1 MTNKSALDEYRDDLE
16 GSENGDALPQP
27 ETALTIPSAS
37 EAKDFSPEQRKALAQ
52 LYITQARVNIFQ
64 TALSLTAIRN
74 LELFRE
80 LGYVGFHECVEQ
92 ELDMSGRTALEY
104 VNAIESFGLGDR
116 VKQLMEASPKRFLQA
131 AKEVRLKQLEGEILT
146 LSDGTVVSAE
156 EFLAERIAS
165 LENSSKK
172 KIKSLETEN
181 QTVKAEADLLRKKQ
195 ANLEKSIQKK
205 DEQLDVLR
213 KSKDIDPDKLLKIK
227 NQREAEKMIDECNA
241 SILEALQKIEL
252 IPEESRNGALGIYL
266 SRTIA
271 TMEISLKTLK
281 MAWSNHIFQG
291 ETQE

>member
-1 MTNKSALDEYRDDLE
+1 MTTKSALDEYKDEIED
-16 GSENGDALPQP
+16 SDNNVSQP
-27 ETALTIPSAS
+27 ETALTIPSAN

-74 LELFRE
+74 LELFHE
-80 LGYVGFHECVEQ
+80 LGYSGFHDCVEQ
-92 ELDMSGRTALEY
+92 ELDMSGRVALEY

-131 AKEVRLKQLEGEILT
+131 AKEVRLKQLEGETLT

-156 EFLAERIAS
+156 EFLEERISS

-181 QTVKAEADLLRKKQ
+181 QTVKAEAELLRKKQ

-205 DEQLDVLR
+205 DEQIDVLR

-227 NQREAEKMIDECNA
+227 SQREAEKVIDECNV
-241 SILEALQKIEL
+241 SILDALQRIES
-252 IPEESRNGALGIYL
+252 IPDESRNGALGIYL

>member
-16 GSENGDALPQP
+16 GSEIVEP
-27 ETALTIPSAS
+27 ETALTIPSVS

-64 TALSLTAIRN
+64 TALALAAIRN
-74 LELFRE
+74 LELYRE
-80 LGYVGFHECVEQ
+80 LGYEAFHDCVEQ
-92 ELDMSGRTALEY
+92 ELDMSGRVALEY

-131 AKEVRLKQLEGEILT
+131 AKEVRLKQLEGETLT

-156 EFLAERIAS
+156 EFLEERISS

-181 QTVKAEADLLRKKQ
+181 QTVKAEAELLRKKQ

-205 DEQLDVLR
+205 DEQIDVLR

-227 NQREAEKMIDECNA
+227 SQREAEKVIDECNA
-241 SILEALQKIEL
+241 SILDALQRIES

>member
-1 MTNKSALDEYRDDLE
+1 MTTKSALDEYKDEIEDSDSRM
-16 GSENGDALPQP
+16 SQP
-27 ETALTIPSAS
+27 ETALTIPSES
-37 EAKDFSPEQRKALAQ
+37 EAREFSPEQRKALAQ

-64 TALSLTAIRN
+64 TALALAAIRN
-74 LELFRE
+74 LELYRE
-80 LGYVGFHECVEQ
+80 LGYEAFGDCVEQ
-92 ELDMSGRTALEY
+92 ELDMNGRTALEY

-131 AKEVRLKQLEGEILT
+131 AKEVRQKQMEGEILT

-156 EFLAERIAS
+156 EFLAERIS
-165 LENSSKK
+165 TLDNSSKK

-181 QTVKAEADLLRKKQ
+181 QTVKAEAELLRKKQ
-195 ANLEKSIQKK
+195 TNLEKSIQKK

-227 NQREAEKMIDECNA
+227 NQRDAEKMIDECNA